1 MELILML
8 TILLVTVTIGA
19 GVYSIKKQLGNEK
32 TGKILGI
39 NMGSFVILVIAAT
52 IFLIS
57 GNTSFASGSTATAAL
72 AASGTS
78 GDGLK
83 FIGAALST
91 GMACIGA
98 GIAVAAASSA
108 AIGAISEDAKLL
120 GKTII
125 FVGLSEGIAI
135 YGLIISIMI
144 LG

>member
-1 MELILML
+1 MEAILVL
-8 TILLVTVTIGA
+8 TILLVAVTITI
-19 GVYSIKKQLGNEK
+19 GVYAVKKQLTNDK
-32 TGKILGI
+32 TLKILGV
-39 NMGSFVILVIAAT
+39 NMGTFVLLLVGAT
-52 IFLIS
+52 IFLLS
-57 GNTSFASGSTATAAL
+57 GNTSLASETGGAIEMGISN
-72 AASGTS
+72 GE
-78 GDGLK
+78 GLR

-91 GMACIGA
+91 GMACIGT

>member
-1 MELILML
+1 MEAILVL
-8 TILLVTVTIGA
+8 TILLVAVTITI
-19 GVYSIKKQLGNEK
+19 GVYAVKKQLTNDK
-32 TGKILGI
+32 IMKILGV
-39 NMGSFVILVIAAT
+39 NMGTFVLLLVGATVFIL
-52 IFLIS
+52 S
-57 GNTSFASGSTATAAL
+57 GNTSLASESVDGVMELGISN
-72 AASGTS
+72 GE
-78 GDGLK
+78 GLK

-91 GMACIGA
+91 GMACIGT

>member
-1 MELILML
+1 MEAILVL
-8 TILLVTVTIGA
+8 TILLVSVTIA
-19 GVYSIKKQLGNEK
+19 FGVYAVKKQLSNEK
-32 TGKILGI
+32 TMKVLGL
-39 NMGSFVILVIAAT
+39 NMGTFVLLIIGAT
-52 IFLIS
+52 IFIIS
-57 GNTSFASGSTATAAL
+57 GHVSYASTVSDLPGIS
-72 AASGTS
+72 SGE
-78 GDGLK
+78 GLK

-91 GMACIGA
+91 GMACIGT
-98 GIAVAAASSA
+98 GIAVAAASAA

>member
-1 MELILML
+1 MEAILVL
-8 TILLVTVTIGA
+8 TILLVAVTITL
-19 GVYSIKKQLGNEK
+19 GVIAVKKQFTNDK
-32 TGKILGI
+32 TMKILGV
-39 NMGSFVILVIAAT
+39 NMGTFVLLLIGATVFIL
-52 IFLIS
+52 S
-57 GNTSFASGSTATAAL
+57 GNTSFASDTGDLMTGIS
-72 AASGTS
+72 SGE
-78 GDGLK
+78 GLK

-91 GMACIGA
+91 GMACIGT

>member
-1 MELILML
+1 MVAILVL
-8 TILLVTVTIGA
+8 TILLVAATIGF
-19 GVYSIKKQLGNEK
+19 GVYAVKKQLSNEK
-32 TGKILGI
+32 TMKVLGL
-39 NMGSFVILVIAAT
+39 NMGTFVLLLVGAT
-52 IFLIS
+52 IFIIS
-57 GNTSFASGSTATAAL
+57 GNVSYASATAAVL
-72 AASGTS
+72 PGVSNGE
-78 GDGLK
+78 GLK

-91 GMACIGA
+91 GMACIGT